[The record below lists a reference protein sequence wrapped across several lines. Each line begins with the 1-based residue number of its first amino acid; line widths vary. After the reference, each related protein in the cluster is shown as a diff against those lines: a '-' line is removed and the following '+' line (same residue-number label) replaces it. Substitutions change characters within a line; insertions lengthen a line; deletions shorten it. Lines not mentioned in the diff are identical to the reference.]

1 NDAASL
7 IMTRSPI
14 SVSVALEAVRRA
26 AKLDT
31 LEDVLRQEYRTSC
44 GALRSHD
51 LVEGIRAQ
59 VIDKDR
65 NPKWSP
71 PSPAAV
77 TAADIESYFE
87 PANPDLTFPE
97 ETQ

>member
-1 NDAASL
+1 
-7 IMTRSPI
+7 M
-14 SVSVALEAVRRA
+14 RRA

-44 GALRSHD
+44 ACYAQHEF
-51 LVEGIRAQ
+51 VEGIRAQ

-71 PSPAAV
+71 ASLAAV
-77 TAADIESYFE
+77 TTADVEAYFT
-87 PANPDLTFPE
+87 PLDADLTF
-97 ETQ
+97 

>member
-1 NDAASL
+1 
-7 IMTRSPI
+7 
-14 SVSVALEAVRRA
+14 LEAVRRA
-26 AKLDT
+26 ANLET

-44 GALRSHD
+44 GSLRSHD

-71 PSPAAV
+71 PSLAQVTEADVEEYFKPA
-77 TAADIESYFE
+77 D
-87 PANPDLTFPE
+87 PDLTF
-97 ETQ
+97 

>member
-1 NDAASL
+1 
-7 IMTRSPI
+7 M
-14 SVSVALEAVRRA
+14 EAVRRA
-26 AKLDT
+26 ANLET

-71 PSPAAV
+71 PSLARVTEADVEEYFKPA
-77 TAADIESYFE
+77 D
-87 PANPDLTFPE
+87 PDLTFE
-97 ETQ
+97 